1 MSLADLNGWWRRRS
15 RRVWEGLRPPPI
27 GVGELWRDLS
37 WHRALYA
44 EDGLPVREQLAF
56 LGLRVVQR
64 VSYNLGWYLGGRK

>member
-1 MSLADLNGWWRRRS
+1 MSLLDLKGLWRRRS
-15 RRVWEGLRPPPI
+15 RRGWEGLRPPTL

-44 EDGLPVREQLAF
+44 EDGLPVRERLAF

-64 VSYNLGWYLGGRK
+64 VSYNLGWYLGGRR